1 MRIVKKL
8 AAMGVVAAMS
18 LATGPAFAHHS
29 FSMFDGA
36 KELTLEGT
44 VVEFQWTNPHS
55 WIQIVVEDASGK
67 MVEWSIEMASPNSLA
82 RSGWK
87 RSALKPGDKAVLVVR
102 PMKDGSAGG
111 SLVSAAVNGRKIG
124 ATP

>member
-1 MRIVKKL
+1 MRIAKKL

-18 LATGPAFAHHS
+18 LVTGSAFAHHS
-29 FSMFDGA
+29 FSMFDGV

-55 WIQIVVEDASGK
+55 WIQIVVKDASGK

-87 RSALKPGDKAVLVVR
+87 RSAIKPGDKAVLVIH
-102 PMKDGSAGG
+102 PLKDGGAGG
-111 SLVSAAVNGRKIG
+111 SLVSATVNGAKIG
-124 ATP
+124 AS